1 MIEVIGQEGTPEHD
15 AALAVKAAL
24 ARAFPGLGECPATED
39 HVKIAAG
46 LKLSGHKISDIDVVV
61 AGIFRTKR
69 VIIPKTHARDVDG
82 NSLIGKPVRVRSF
95 VAAIEVKAHGEKG
108 LRIEAGSVS
117 VKYKDGW
124 KSATQQNDDQK
135 YALSQY
141 LQESTGTNPWVYRC
155 VLLQGI
161 PELPKH
167 RGQQQPQAGAV
178 ASGFDAPSLLVA
190 MAAVNGIRKHGVEAF
205 IGSGDEGT
213 MERVLDDALFL
224 PIVPSALD
232 QRRMLRIAARPAEA
246 KELASLLGEH
256 RVHLR
261 GHGGTGKTILLLQT
275 AYEAFVQEGKRSLVL
290 TYNTALAA
298 DIQRTLSLMAIPSD
312 GDSGGITVRT
322 VISFMYSWL
331 SHLGL
336 VERGE
341 LALEDYLTKCQEALE
356 YLNNGVLSIEDV
368 QKIKASNPGD
378 FDFDAILVDEA
389 QDWPQAEADL
399 LARLYGGN
407 AIALADGIAQLVRG
421 GATDW
426 RSSVVG
432 LPKVG
437 NRYLEGGLRM
447 KANLCTFAN
456 ALAAEAGIA
465 WQVGLNDKAAGGRVL
480 VVHRPYHTLLDLQ
493 RELLADAI
501 TAGNMPIDML
511 HCVPPSMIEQ
521 SEARRHSLLGKSFLS
536 RQWEVW
542 DGVDETVRRN
552 FPRSINS
559 FRIVQYESCRGLEG
573 WTTVL
578 DGLDEIWT
586 IKREEA
592 LQGVMGDGD
601 PAAMAWRWCMIP
613 ITRPIDTLVITL
625 RETNSPVG
633 RILAGIASTHPDFI
647 EVRL

>member
-1 MIEVIGQEGTPEHD
+1 MIEVIGQEGTAEHE
-15 AALAVKAAL
+15 AALAIKDAL
-24 ARAFPGLGECPATED
+24 AKAFPGVEECSPTED

-46 LKLSGHKISDIDVVV
+46 LKLSGHKVSDIDVVI

-69 VIIPKTHARDVDG
+69 VIIPRTHARDVDG
-82 NSLIGKPVRVRSF
+82 NSLIGKPIRVRSF
-95 VAAIEVKAHGEKG
+95 VATIEVKAHGEKG
-108 LRIEAGSVS
+108 LLIEAGGVS

-167 RGQQQPQAGAV
+167 RGQQQPTAGTV
-178 ASGFDAPSLLVA
+178 ASGFDAVSLLVA
-190 MAAVNGIRKHGVEAF
+190 MAAVNGIRKHGAEAF
-205 IGSGDEGT
+205 IGSGDQGT
-213 MERVLDDALFL
+213 MERVLDDALFR

-232 QRRMLRIAARPAEA
+232 QRKMLRIAARPAEA
-246 KELASLLGEH
+246 RELASILGEH
-256 RVHLR
+256 RVHIR

-275 AYEAFVQEGKRSLVL
+275 AYEAFVQQGKRSVVL

-298 DIQRTLSLMAIPSD
+298 DIQRTLSLMGIPSD
-312 GDSGGITVRT
+312 GDGGGITVRT
-322 VISFMYSWL
+322 VMSLMYSWL
-331 SHLGL
+331 FQLGL
-336 VERGE
+336 IERGE
-341 LALEDYLTKCQEALE
+341 LAFDDYVPKCQEALE
-356 YLNNGVLSIEDV
+356 YLDKGVLSNADV
-368 QKIKASNPGD
+368 EKIKAANPVD
-378 FDFDAILVDEA
+378 FAFDAILVDEA

-421 GATDW
+421 RATDW
-426 RSSVVG
+426 KSSVFG
-432 LPKVG
+432 LPPIG
-437 NRYLEGGLRM
+437 NKYLDGGLRM

-465 WQVGLNDKAAGGRVL
+465 WQVNVNDKAAGGRVL
-480 VVHRPYHTLLDLQ
+480 LVHRPYQALLDLQ
-493 RELLADAI
+493 RELLVDAI
-501 TAGNMPIDML
+501 SVGNMPIDML
-511 HCVPPSMIEQ
+511 HCVPPSTVEQ
-521 SEARRHSLLGKSFLS
+521 VEAHRQSLLGKVFSS

-542 DGVDETVRRN
+542 DGVDESVRRN

-559 FRIVQYESCRGLEG
+559 FRIVQYDSCRGLEG

-578 DGLDEIWT
+578 DGLDEIWMN
-586 IKREEA
+586 KRDQA
-592 LQGVMGDGD
+592 LQGTMGEGD

-625 RETNSPVG
+625 RDPNSQVG
-633 RILAGIASTHPDFI
+633 SILSAIGSIHPDFV